1 MLNEEVLDER
11 RRFQMIT
18 WRAKQHGAQ
27 VVEKKMMQ
35 RFTDTV
41 AEQQAIVAAARRQET
56 SAVS

>member
-1 MLNEEVLDER
+1 
-11 RRFQMIT
+11 MIT

>member
-27 VVEKKMMQ
+27 VVEKQMMQ

-41 AEQQAIVAAARRQET
+41 AEQQAILAAARRQEAP
-56 SAVS
+56 AVS